1 VGEEVE
7 KLSTLDDESGE
18 KALNNGGSEDENKK
32 EKARTVMTGKKRRS
46 CAKNSPDKRG
56 ISVVM

>member
-18 KALNNGGSEDENKK
+18 KPLNHGGSEDENKK
-32 EKARTVMTGKKRRS
+32 EKGEGVDGQE
-46 CAKNSPDKRG
+46 
-56 ISVVM
+56 

>member
-1 VGEEVE
+1 VIFVTLGFNMSASQADEVE

-32 EKARTVMTGKKRRS
+32 EKA
-46 CAKNSPDKRG
+46 
-56 ISVVM
+56 